1 MLPIV
6 LKNYVWICHSL
17 ECRTFS
23 ALFIFFF
30 LPPSYARLPTLP
42 QAQQDALVLTM
53 PAPQGSRVACW
64 VPHFST
70 GIPANA
76 VGLPQE
82 CLLTTASVTGKNREQ
97 ERESEEGNT
106 LIESEQTQISHS
118 HPDQLKDLF
127 VPIEYHVSSKKSN
140 RRSYV
145 GFVTTH
151 HRKWA
156 TNESYHHLAVRP
168 RVMKAWLPFKWE
180 S

>member
-17 ECRTFS
+17 ERRTFS
-23 ALFIFFF
+23 AFFIYFF

-70 GIPANA
+70 GIPVNA

-82 CLLTTASVTGKNREQ
+82 CLPTTASVTGKNREQ

-106 LIESEQTQISHS
+106 LIESEQPQMSHS
-118 HPDQLKDLF
+118 HPDLDLF
-127 VPIEYHVSSKKSN
+127 VPIEYHFSSNKSK

-145 GFVTTH
+145 VFVTTH

-156 TNESYHHLAVRP
+156 SNESYHHLAVRP